1 MSTQVDWLTTS
12 ATHARLRADDGIA
25 RARKHADAVR
35 KNWTDRAVDTLRAW
49 AAGRGEFLFE
59 DFRAAGLVS
68 DPPDYHAWGAVTRT
82 AARRGVIVATGN
94 CKPAWTSNGS
104 LKPTWRLARP

>member
-1 MSTQVDWLTTS
+1 MQQTDWLTAS
-12 ATHARLRADDGIA
+12 ASHARLRADHGIV
-25 RARKHADAVR
+25 RARKHADDAR
-35 KNWTDRAVDTLRAW
+35 HQWTDRAVDTLRAW

-68 DPPDYHAWGAVTRT
+68 EPPDYHAWGAVTRV
-82 AARRGVIVATGN
+82 ASARGVIVATGN
-94 CKPAWTSNGS
+94 CRPAETSNGS